1 MTVLPALLGAVAGAI
16 VGSYVA
22 TLCLRW
28 PGGESAS
35 GGRSRCDSC
44 GRTLRPAELIPLLSA
59 AWSRGRC
66 SSCGAPIAAFHHRTE
81 LAAAGIGAAALLVAP
96 DPAGAAAALFAWLLL
111 PLVLLDWRHFWLPDR
126 LVLLLAAAG
135 LALGGLLGVSL
146 EERLA
151 GGLGGFG
158 LLWLLAWAY
167 RRLRGREGLGA
178 GDPKLFGAIGLW
190 LGWQML
196 PLLLLGASSL
206 GLAAALLS
214 RDHIRPDQRLPFG
227 TLLGVA
233 AFAVAV
239 VQARTA
245 TGGA

>member
-16 VGSYVA
+16 VGSYIA

-28 PGGESAS
+28 PRGESAS

-66 SSCGAPIAAFHHRTE
+66 SSCGAAIAAFHHRTE
-81 LAAAGIGAAALLVAP
+81 LAAAGIGATALLAAP
-96 DPAGAAAALFAWLLL
+96 NAAGAAAALFGWLLL

-135 LALGGLLGVSL
+135 LALGGLLADPL
-146 EERLA
+146 EQRLV
-151 GGLGGFG
+151 GGASGFG
-158 LLWLLAWAY
+158 LLWLLAWSY

-190 LGWQML
+190 LGWQLL
-196 PLLLLGASSL
+196 PPLLLGASAL
-206 GLAAALLS
+206 GLAAALIT
-214 RDHIRPDQRLPFG
+214 RRRIAPDQRLPFG

-233 AFAVAV
+233 AFAIAI
-239 VQARTA
+239 VQARSA
-245 TGGA
+245 TNGI